1 MSRLKNLYRDLV
13 DNRKH
18 VVQGWHD
25 SYKRFCNEVEV
36 MQQRIENGQRLN
48 KNDET
53 LRKCL
58 ETRLGGNAITTRF
71 SG

>member
-1 MSRLKNLYRDLV
+1 MSRLQNLYKDLV

-18 VVQGWHD
+18 IVQGWHD
-25 SYKRFCNEVEV
+25 SYKRFCDEVEV

-48 KNDET
+48 KNDEEFLDRL
-53 LRKCL
+53 LRKP
-58 ETRLGGNAITTRF
+58 ENDIAN

>member
-1 MSRLKNLYRDLV
+1 MSRLQNLYRDLV

-18 VVQGWHD
+18 IVQGWHD
-25 SYKRFCNEVEV
+25 SYKRFCDEVEV

-48 KNDET
+48 KNDEEFLDRL
-53 LRKCL
+53 LRKP
-58 ETRLGGNAITTRF
+58 ENDIAN

>member
-1 MSRLKNLYRDLV
+1 M
-13 DNRKH
+13 
-18 VVQGWHD
+18 G
-25 SYKRFCNEVEV
+25 
-36 MQQRIENGQRLN
+36 LN
-48 KNDET
+48 KFNDET